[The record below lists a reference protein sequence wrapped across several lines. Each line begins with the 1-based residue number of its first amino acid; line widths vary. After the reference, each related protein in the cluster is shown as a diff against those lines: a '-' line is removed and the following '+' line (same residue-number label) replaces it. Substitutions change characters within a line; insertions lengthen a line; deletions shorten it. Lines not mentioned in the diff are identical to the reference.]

1 MIDLQ
6 ETARVKEAIEAD
18 PQNFEKIIEGTDLA
32 ICITDE
38 DQNFVAVNDNYV
50 KMYEFER
57 EELIGHNFLKVVPQE
72 TQDELSELHDK
83 FIEIQIE
90 MMRDW
95 EVLSKSGKRMRIS
108 VDAGFSDKI
117 NNAPHK
123 ITFVQLEEVMA

>member
-6 ETARVKEAIEAD
+6 ETSRIKEAIEAD
-18 PQNFEKIIEGTDLA
+18 PANFEKIIEDTDLA

-38 DQNFVAVNDNYV
+38 DQNFAAVNNNYL
-50 KMYEFER
+50 KLYEFDR
-57 EELIGHNFLKVVPQE
+57 EDLIGQNFLKVVPQE
-72 TQDELSELHDK
+72 NQDELSELHDK

-95 EVLSKSGKRMRIS
+95 EVLTKSGKRMKIS

-117 NNAPHK
+117 KDAPHK
-123 ITFVQLEEVMA
+123 ITFVQLESYV